1 MEVTVER
8 LQQDMEHVIARMAT
22 IEKLVTLTSKHDK
35 VIPPQVTTQFLCSK
49 NKFDLNRF
57 KIKLLKAVVS
67 IGAFLAFY
75 VVFTPLEDI
84 PNIP

>member
-1 MEVTVER
+1 MPAIQSSKELKQMKALQIQMEVTVER

-49 NKFDLNRF
+49 NEIRKKN
-57 KIKLLKAVVS
+57 
-67 IGAFLAFY
+67 
-75 VVFTPLEDI
+75 
-84 PNIP
+84 